1 MCSQAVTWALFLTL
15 SHREV
20 WKLMPHSI
28 PCSLVSEARFPLW
41 LTRSPAESGSADTV
55 LLLAAG
61 RVGILPLQLGWWSS
75 PALDSIH
82 WRAASLVAAYST
94 VCSPG
99 DVLVV
104 PIKLHKCPFCP
115 YSAKQKGILK
125 RHIRSHTGER
135 PYPCETCGKRFTR
148 QEHLRSHA
156 LSVSVAAG
164 GSLRM
169 AESGGAWK
177 VLHEKCLM

>member
-1 MCSQAVTWALFLTL
+1 
-15 SHREV
+15 
-20 WKLMPHSI
+20 MPHSI

-61 RVGILPLQLGWWSS
+61 GVGILPLELGWWSS
-75 PALDSIH
+75 ALDPIY

-94 VCSPG
+94 ICSPG

-115 YSAKQKGILK
+115 YTAKQKGILK

-135 PYPCETCGKRFTR
+135 PFQCSLCSYASKDTYKLKRHMRT
-148 QEHLRSHA
+148 HS
-156 LSVSVAAG
+156 G
-164 GSLRM
+164 GSL
-169 AESGGAWK
+169 S
-177 VLHEKCLM
+177 C

>member
-1 MCSQAVTWALFLTL
+1 
-15 SHREV
+15 
-20 WKLMPHSI
+20 MPHSI
-28 PCSLVSEARFPLW
+28 PCSLVSVARFPLW
-41 LTRSPAESGSADTV
+41 LTRSRTESGSADRV

-61 RVGILPLQLGWWSS
+61 GVGILRLELGWWSS
-75 PALDSIH
+75 ALDSIRQ
-82 WRAASLVAAYST
+82 RAASPAAAYGT
-94 VCSPG
+94 ICSPG

-115 YSAKQKGILK
+115 YTAKQKGILK

-156 LSVSVAAG
+156 LSVSVADG
-164 GSLRM
+164 GSQDG
-169 AESGGAWK
+169 ENGGAWRA
-177 VLHEKCLM
+177 VREMCLMQR